1 MVSPSSA
8 DVPARDPVVVY
19 SDGSCLGNPGPG
31 GWGVVVFLDRQD
43 PLRLSGPDPQTTNN
57 RMELTAAIKGLEAT
71 PIGSTVSLYSDSQY
85 LVNTMTRNWKRR
97 KNHDLWE
104 RLDSLAG
111 EREVIWHWIYGHA
124 GDRWNE
130 EADRLAVSAM
140 KTAADGRAQARKRYE
155 RQS

>member
-1 MVSPSSA
+1 MTTTNA
-8 DVPARDPVVVY
+8 ITIY
-19 SDGSCLGNPGPG
+19 TDGSCLNNPGPG
-31 GWGVVVFLDRQD
+31 GWGAIVLQEQGD
-43 PLRLSGPDPQTTNN
+43 PVRLSGHEPQTTNN
-57 RMELTAAIKGLEAT
+57 RMELTAAMKGLEAT
-71 PIGSTVSLYSDSQY
+71 PTGSTVALYSDSQY

-97 KNHDLWE
+97 KNHDLWQ

-124 GDRWNE
+124 GDRWNH

-140 KTAADGRAQARKRYE
+140 KTAAGGKPRAGGRYG

>member
-1 MVSPSSA
+1 MA
-8 DVPARDPVVVY
+8 ENNQLILY
-19 SDGSCLGNPGPG
+19 TDGSCLNNPGPG
-31 GWGVVVFLDRQD
+31 GWGAVFLTDQGE
-43 PLRLSGPDPQTTNN
+43 PLRLSGHDPDTTNI

-71 PIGSTVSLYSDSQY
+71 PTGSTVALYSDSQY

-111 EREVIWHWIYGHA
+111 EREVNWHWIYGHA

-140 KTAADGRAQARKRYE
+140 KTAASGKPRGKGRYGR
-155 RQS
+155 

>member
-1 MVSPSSA
+1 MSA
-8 DVPARDPVVVY
+8 ADTITIY
-19 SDGSCLGNPGPG
+19 TDGSCLNNPGPG
-31 GWGVVVFLDRQD
+31 GWGAVVM
-43 PLRLSGPDPQTTNN
+43 PEPGEATRLSGHEPWTTNN
-57 RMELTAAIKGLEAT
+57 RMEMTAAIKGLEAT
-71 PIGSTVSLYSDSQY
+71 PTGSIVALYSDSQY

-111 EREVIWHWIYGHA
+111 ERVVIWHWIYGHA
-124 GDRWNE
+124 GDRWNH

-140 KTAADGRAQARKRYE
+140 KTAASGKPRAKGRYG